1 MKQLHTLFGDKM
13 IKAKIPS
20 QFERYKWFSCDE
32 GFIGIEHLALSQ
44 KEQALLSAFLTP
56 YDEKVSLLTPEQLYW
71 SNLLFETPEKSHSLS
86 SYAPF
91 FSLHPVFN

>member
-32 GFIGIEHLALSQ
+32 GFIGIEHTALSQ
-44 KEQALLSAFLTP
+44 KRAGVTFCFLTLMMR
-56 YDEKVSLLTPEQLYW
+56 KFLY
-71 SNLLFETPEKSHSLS
+71 
-86 SYAPF
+86 
-91 FSLHPVFN
+91 